1 MKRSLAG
8 LFRLSV
14 AMSIAMPVALLPL
27 ARPAIAAEHVLAP
40 TGTLR
45 VVYLAG
51 NAAQAVRDPKTGEV
65 SGVSIDLARE
75 LARRAGLPLELQGLA
90 GVQAVIDAVAS
101 EKADI
106 GFLAADPS
114 RRGPVEFSQVYLRN
128 PQSLIVREQS
138 PIRSFADIDAP
149 GLRIAGARMDSI
161 TLYLKRNLK
170 QAQVVE
176 MEKSQPDDLR
186 AAFADGTIDAFGAN
200 RVRLTGFV
208 AEIPGLRL
216 LPGSILGVPQA
227 IVVPG
232 KRSERLAEVN
242 RFLDAMRQSGQLQ
255 AAITRAN
262 NGTEIEPAPS
272 PAPASAAR

>member
-1 MKRSLAG
+1 MRRQLLNLLIWSTLLTSLPGA
-8 LFRLSV
+8 
-14 AMSIAMPVALLPL
+14 AL
-27 ARPAIAAEHVLAP
+27 AADEMLAP

-65 SGVSIDLARE
+65 AGVSIDLARE

-128 PQSLIVREQS
+128 PQSLLVREPS
-138 PIRSFADIDAP
+138 PIRTFADIDAP

-161 TLYLKRNLK
+161 TLYLKRSLK

-176 MEKSQPDDLR
+176 MEKSQADDVR
-186 AAFADGTIDAFGAN
+186 AAFATGAIDAFGAN
-200 RVRLTGFV
+200 RVRLTAYA

-227 IVVPG
+227 IVVSGP
-232 KRSERLAEVN
+232 RSERLAAVN
-242 RFLDAMRQSGQLQ
+242 AFLGAMRESGFLQ

-272 PAPASAAR
+272 TK